1 MLQEC
6 EFPFMIPS
14 LALLMNHYM
23 GSQKQECLIWIEDE
37 EDPDYEDGLYFMR
50 KLQKD
55 IEGSTGGFMDIL
67 TIKE

>member
-50 KLQKD
+50 KL
-55 IEGSTGGFMDIL
+55 
-67 TIKE
+67 